1 MTTSSLAAA
10 TAKPVG
16 VAPGRTEGS
25 PPADDGGTP
34 RQAAMTTSS
43 LAAATA
49 KPVGVAPGRTEGSP
63 PADDG
68 GTPRQVAMISSIRG
82 DNTFNVMTSMT
93 SITTSL
99 IDLNDIITRAASSL
113 FSPVAHS
120 STRSSVVVRLTK
132 NDKYMLDSLISDY
145 SETMG
150 NVFEK
155 SIMLYRAIVEAGEQ
169 GGKLLMITSN
179 SRTQTM
185 TSGLVANDKYWNG
198 NGYKNFNGHEEP
210 EQIATVA
217 RSVDQEIILA
227 VRDQFAEKGK
237 TPISLN
243 RTYIKATKGLKSER
257 IAVRASSIFMDKLAD
272 TERRTGSSKSNL
284 FRDSLHLY
292 NFIKRE
298 FDKGGVL
305 FYIGDTQ
312 VEGI

>member
-1 MTTSSLAAA
+1 MALSPSVAEH
-10 TAKPVG
+10 
-16 VAPGRTEGS
+16 VAPGR
-25 PPADDGGTP
+25 A
-34 RQAAMTTSS
+34 
-43 LAAATA
+43 
-49 KPVGVAPGRTEGSP
+49 EGSP

-68 GTPRQVAMISSIRG
+68 GTPRQVG
-82 DNTFNVMTSMT
+82 MTAMT

-150 NVFEK
+150 NIFEK

-185 TSGLVANDKYWNG
+185 TSGLVANDKYW